1 MASAAQILARREER
15 QGEQVALLATGLPVV
30 SLTVVTPGRDKDDD
44 VARRMCVLGAEAV
57 DRLLAARGW
66 PVARRLPVAGPAGPE
81 LLLAVDAPAREL
93 KEACVALEEGHP
105 VGRLWDI
112 DVLGGLRAHGL
123 PGILGRRDLGLPSR
137 RCLMCAAEAAACG
150 RGAAHPL
157 PLLLAER
164 EAVATGHAVRLREG
178 ADKAADL
185 AVAAL
190 LYEAR
195 LTPKPGLVDAA
206 TPGAHTDMDLP
217 LLERSARLLRPWL
230 RACWLLGAARPG
242 QVEPLVSLGI
252 AAEAAMRAGT
262 GGVNTHRGALFS
274 LGLLLAAQGA
284 AATERST
291 ASSVP
296 AAALGRAAVLGSP
309 EHLALKLGP
318 ASLGEV
324 CARVAGLAAPLL
336 ERWRETALV
345 EPVDPSHGA
354 AALRDLGV
362 TGARGEAVSGFATA
376 LDVGLPAYRDRL
388 AAHGDP
394 DDAARWALVRLIAV
408 NADTNLVARGGAT
421 GLDFARAWATGVA
434 ERAPGPVALVNELAA
449 ADAEFT
455 RRNLSPGGSAD
466 LLALTWLLRSR
477 PEA

>member
-1 MASAAQILARREER
+1 MLER
-15 QGEQVALLATGLPVV
+15 LFQLKAHNTNVRTSIDGVETFWAPCEGPL
-30 SLTVVTPGRDKDDD
+30 R
-44 VARRMCVLGAEAV
+44 CVLSFRNGMADETYLTAGISHV
-57 DRLLAARGW
+57 VEHLALFGLEDASRHNNGY
-66 PVARRLPVAGPAGPE
+66 
-81 LLLAVDAPAREL
+81 VDATTTVFHTQGSADE
-93 KEACVALEEGHP
+93 VATFLT
-105 VGRLWDI
+105 RLTAQ
-112 DVLGGLRAHGL
+112 LSH
-123 PGILGRRDLGLPSR
+123 
-137 RCLMCAAEAAACG
+137 
-150 RGAAHPL
+150 L
-157 PLLLAER
+157 PLQ
-164 EAVATGHAVRLREG
+164 RLEQ
-178 ADKAADL
+178 
-185 AVAAL
+185 
-190 LYEAR
+190 
-195 LTPKPGLVDAA
+195 
-206 TPGAHTDMDLP
+206 
-217 LLERSARLLRPWL
+217 ERSVL
-230 RACWLLGAARPG
+230 
-242 QVEPLVSLGI
+242 

-336 ERWRETALV
+336 ERWRETALD